1 MRRLCAEGRAAGNA
15 GLGLLLFLYCV
26 GIQYGGEWYRG
37 LTSPAGLRAN
47 AAGLCG
53 LAASAAVALVR
64 HRSGAAD
71 LAESLGMFAGATT
84 STPALQA
91 VLDALGNQDAA
102 VGYSLAYPLGV
113 AGPILCMYVYLAI
126 FKPKIAAPADRLM
139 KPVEVRVRN
148 AALIGRRF
156 VDLHQSLPK
165 SVQAVAIRSGGQNR
179 VPDPT
184 TILQAD
190 DVLPLVGSDPAAM
203 GQARELIGAAAASI
217 AVDRTSLDYLRVF
230 ASRGG
235 IVGMPLGR
243 LKLPGGF
250 GYSYIHVRRGDVDLL
265 PDDNLVLE
273 FGDRVGVLCHRADFD
288 AVRRFFGDSIK
299 GVADFS
305 YISLGVGAALG
316 LLVGLIPLPIPGVG
330 RITLGLAGVLL
341 VALVLGHIRR
351 TGIVWT
357 LPLSANM
364 VLRNFGL
371 TVFLAQVGISSGPQF
386 AATVAESGF
395 TLLLLGA
402 VIMLV
407 LIVATMIAGRLLGIP
422 ADDLFGI
429 VSGVTGN
436 PAILVYANRAVP
448 TERPDIGYA
457 MVFPTV
463 TVAKILFVQIAAAVL
478 GS

>member
-1 MRRLCAEGRAAGNA
+1 
-15 GLGLLLFLYCV
+15 
-26 GIQYGGEWYRG
+26 
-37 LTSPAGLRAN
+37 
-47 AAGLCG
+47 
-53 LAASAAVALVR
+53 
-64 HRSGAAD
+64 
-71 LAESLGMFAGATT
+71 
-84 STPALQA
+84 
-91 VLDALGNQDAA
+91 
-102 VGYSLAYPLGV
+102 
-113 AGPILCMYVYLAI
+113 MYVYLAI

-139 KPVEVRVRN
+139 KPVEARVRN
-148 AALIGRRF
+148 ATLIGRRF
-156 VDLHQSLPK
+156 VDLQQSLPK
-165 SVQAVAIRSGGQNR
+165 GVQAVAIRSGGQNR

-184 TILQAD
+184 TMLQVD
-190 DVLPLVGSDPAAM
+190 DVLLLVGSDQAAL
-203 GQARELIGAAAASI
+203 AHALELVGEAAASI
-217 AVDRTSLDYLRVF
+217 AADRTALDYIRVF
-230 ASRGG
+230 ASKGSV
-235 IVGMPLGR
+235 VGMPLGN

-250 GYSYIHVRRGDVDLL
+250 AYRYIHVRRGDVDLL
-265 PDDNLVLE
+265 PDDDLVLE
-273 FGDRVGVLCHRADFD
+273 FGDRVGVLCNRADFD

-305 YISLGVGAALG
+305 YISLGVGAAMG
-316 LLVGLIPLPIPGVG
+316 LLVGLIPIPIPGVG

-371 TVFLAQVGISSGPQF
+371 TVFLAQVGIASGPQF

-402 VIMLV
+402 IIMIA
-407 LIVATMIAGRLLGIP
+407 LIVVTMIAGRLLGIA